1 MKRSTKFWLTTM
13 VFACLFGFFPSIAGA
28 SAAPWLSMSL
38 MFAYLG
44 EEGNT

>member
-1 MKRSTKFWLTTM
+1 MKRSTKYWMTPT
-13 VFACLFGFFPSIAGA
+13 VFAFLYAYFPSIAGA

-38 MFAYLG
+38 LFAYLG